1 MNEIDKYKNE
11 LADKLAPIIS
21 KEGLTDVT
29 DWIEKNARPDANH
42 NGVARSVAYILEATG
57 EFQREELLDQTRY
70 YVKRLPPKAFKEKHP
85 TTHEVLLILVGA
97 IIGLI
102 ASYFQNQWQDKELKE
117 NLDTATMQIQ
127 VLSDLLTNIRR
138 DLNAISHPTLI
149 QYDTTKNGGRV
160 RHVLKK

>member
-1 MNEIDKYKNE
+1 MDEIDRYKQG
-11 LADKLAPIIS
+11 LAEKLAPIIS

-57 EFQREELLDQTRY
+57 EFQREELIDKTRY
-70 YVKRLPPKAFKEKHP
+70 YVKRLPPKAFKDKHP
-85 TTHEVLLILVGA
+85 TIHELLLILVGA

-117 NLDTATMQIQ
+117 ELDSTTMQVQ
-127 VLSDLLTNIRR
+127 VLSDSLTNIRR
-138 DLNAISHPTLI
+138 DLNVISRETLI
-149 QYDTTKNGGRV
+149 QNDTTKNASQ
-160 RHVLKK
+160 

>member
-11 LADKLAPIIS
+11 LADRLAPIIS

-29 DWIEKNARPDANH
+29 DWIEKNARSDANH

-57 EFQREELLDQTRY
+57 EFQREVLLDKTRY

-85 TTHEVLLILVGA
+85 TTHELLLILVGA

-117 NLDTATMQIQ
+117 KLDTATMQIQ
-127 VLSDLLTNIRR
+127 VLSDSLTNIRR
-138 DLNAISHPTLI
+138 DLNGISHPILI
-149 QYDTTKNGGRV
+149 QYDTAKNGGE
-160 RHVLKK
+160 

>member
-1 MNEIDKYKNE
+1 MDETDKYKHE

-29 DWIEKNARPDANH
+29 DWIEKNAKTDFSH

-57 EFQREELLDQTRY
+57 DFQREELADKTRY
-70 YVKRLPPKAFKEKHP
+70 YVKRLPPKAFKDKHP
-85 TTHEVLLILVGA
+85 TIHELLLILVGA

-117 NLDTATMQIQ
+117 KLDATTVQVQ
-127 VLSDLLTNIRR
+127 VLSDSLTNIRK
-138 DLNAISHPTLI
+138 DIKDISQRTLVR
-149 QYDTTKNGGRV
+149 QDTTK
-160 RHVLKK
+160 